1 MNWSGTTHNWKRISV
16 HFFPMCCV
24 MRVVTAPGPASC
36 SRTRGVDTGTVET
49 SRPVQTILRN
59 FLIAAAW
66 LCWDVPLAPA
76 QHGLNFSFE
85 PVAGFDAAAN
95 RKALWMK
102 GEVAEGDLDRL
113 LRFLREHPRDFVEHG
128 ERVIFVVDGGDV
140 VEATRI
146 GHFLREA
153 LIEAWLP
160 DASRTHCISA
170 CFFMFVNAVSRIA
183 VADSVGVHR
192 PHFDA
197 GRLAG
202 ADAETVQRRYV
213 SLMREVRDSLDQ
225 LLVPRD
231 LTEKMLGTPWNETY
245 WFSRADLDRL
255 GETQP
260 WFEDFSSAKCGVEP
274 RLKQRLESAIAA
286 GFEAETQ
293 ALRTEFEG
301 ATKCVA
307 ELRTR
312 QRQQLIEKLTID
324 PGNG

>member
-1 MNWSGTTHNWKRISV
+1 
-16 HFFPMCCV
+16 

-36 SRTRGVDTGTVET
+36 SRTCGVDPVTVKTGT
-49 SRPVQTILRN
+49 PVQTILRG

-66 LCWDVPLAPA
+66 LCWDVPFAPA
-76 QHGLNFSFE
+76 QQGLNFSFE

-128 ERVIFVVDGGDV
+128 GRVIFVVDGGDV

-146 GHFLREA
+146 GLFLREA

-160 DASRTHCISA
+160 DASRTRCVSA
-170 CFFMFVNAVSRIA
+170 CFFMFVNAVSRVA

-192 PHFDA
+192 PYFDA

-202 ADAETVQRRYV
+202 AEAVRRRYE
-213 SLMREVRDSLDQ
+213 SLMREVRDSLDE

-231 LTEKMLGTPWNETY
+231 LTEKMLATPWNETY
-245 WFSRADLDRL
+245 WFSREDLDRL
-255 GETQP
+255 GETQA
-260 WFEDFSSAKCGVEP
+260 WFEDFSAAKCDVEP
-274 RLKQRLESAIAA
+274 RLKQRLESAVAA
-286 GFEAETQ
+286 GFEEEAQ
-293 ALRTEFEG
+293 VLRTEFDG

-307 ELRTR
+307 ELRKR
-312 QRQQLIEKLTID
+312 QRQQFIEKLMID
-324 PGNG
+324 SGNG

>member
-1 MNWSGTTHNWKRISV
+1 
-16 HFFPMCCV
+16 

-36 SRTRGVDTGTVET
+36 SRTCGVDPVTVKTGT
-49 SRPVQTILRN
+49 PVQTILRG

-66 LCWDVPLAPA
+66 LCWDVPFAPA
-76 QHGLNFSFE
+76 QQGLNFSFE

-128 ERVIFVVDGGDV
+128 GRVIFVVDGGDV

-146 GHFLREA
+146 GLFLREA

-160 DASRTHCISA
+160 DASRTRCVSA

-192 PHFDA
+192 PYFDA

-202 ADAETVQRRYV
+202 ADPEPVRRRYQ
-213 SLMREVRDSLDQ
+213 SLMREARDSLDE

-231 LTEKMLGTPWNETY
+231 LTEKMLATPWNETY
-245 WFSRADLDRL
+245 WLSREDLDRL
-255 GETQP
+255 GEMQA
-260 WFEDFSSAKCGVEP
+260 WFEDFSAAKCGVEP
-274 RLKQRLESAIAA
+274 RLKQRLVSAVAA
-286 GFEAETQ
+286 GFEAEAQ

-307 ELRTR
+307 ELRNR
-312 QRQQLIEKLTID
+312 QRQQLIEKLKFD
-324 PGNG
+324 SEKG